1 MKSLRNDKNI
11 QLSSSVKEQLEKGN
25 KIEAIKILR
34 EETGINLKEAKELID
49 YAINKRTHPGDNIKN
64 ENNIY
69 MPGNV
74 LNYLRE
80 GKKIDAITA
89 LRHAKGLGMK
99 DAKDMVE
106 KILLENPEVKAR
118 YDAVT
123 KRGVIKFLL
132 FTLAIILIVL
142 LVHYFLIQ

>member
-1 MKSLRNDKNI
+1 MKSFRNDKSI
-11 QLSSSVKEQLEKGN
+11 QFSSAVKEHLEKGN

-49 YAINKRTHPGDNIKN
+49 YAINKGIHPGDNIKN
-64 ENNIY
+64 ETNISI
-69 MPGNV
+69 PGNV

-89 LRHAKGLGMK
+89 LRHATGLGMK
-99 DAKDMVE
+99 DAKNMVE
-106 KILLENPEVKAR
+106 KILLENPEIKLR

-123 KRGVIKFLL
+123 KRGVTKFLL
-132 FTLAIILIVL
+132 FTLAIILIIL
-142 LVHYFLIQ
+142 LVHYLLAQ